1 MDYTW
6 VMWWRVTASVKFAI
20 LMPLVS
26 LPSPS
31 FALPRHQST
40 HLPTLSPTHPF
51 FHPSIHS
58 ALFLSTCSSA
68 PPPPGSMGP
77 LERGSHLNP
86 LGAPISDLLI
96 FFFPERFLSL
106 GPGPGAGSERYR
118 EFVMSG
124 FWMSTVTSPRDT
136 GLAAGPVGEMG
147 DWAIDPFT
155 YQPEHKS

>member
-1 MDYTW
+1 
-6 VMWWRVTASVKFAI
+6 
-20 LMPLVS
+20 
-26 LPSPS
+26 
-31 FALPRHQST
+31 
-40 HLPTLSPTHPF
+40 
-51 FHPSIHS
+51 
-58 ALFLSTCSSA
+58 
-68 PPPPGSMGP
+68 MGP

-106 GPGPGAGSERYR
+106 GLGPGAGSERYR

-136 GLAAGPVGEMG
+136 GLAAGPVGKMG
-147 DWAIDPFT
+147 DWAIDLFT